1 MKSLSF
7 FSGALG
13 LDIGLEQAGI
23 KSVLACEIDK
33 NARETIKKN
42 RPDLNVIDDI
52 NKFNISEFESKID
65 FSKIDLIEGG
75 PPCQAFSTAGKRKG
89 FNDSRG
95 NVFL

>member
-33 NARETIKKN
+33 NARETIKTN
-42 RPDLNVIDDI
+42 RQ
-52 NKFNISEFESKID
+52 FQS
-65 FSKIDLIEGG
+65 FS
-75 PPCQAFSTAGKRKG
+75 
-89 FNDSRG
+89 
-95 NVFL
+95 